1 MTVAP
6 VLVRGPD
13 DVRAAR
19 AARARRVALADPV
32 FDPDAPAIHR
42 WARAFADH
50 GGRMRVV
57 RVRWCPGGPHTTDVA
72 ALLRRVDD
80 LEVDIPSAAAAGI
93 VPQTGHPDALASDV
107 AWMRKHGIDPTL
119 CLHVG
124 LPGDDHESLLEAL
137 RRACALQP
145 RRLQVRPVT
154 APPGSWLHTHR
165 NDLGLTVAPAPP
177 YVVLAHRAAS
187 VFAVRWWLEICR
199 AAALGYNFWTGAEH
213 GRERQHESR
222 ARGCPTR
229 TRFAA
234 STATV
239 GAPGSRPPRRARAGV
254 PRHPG

>member
-6 VLVRGPD
+6 FLVRGPD
-13 DVRAAR
+13 DLRAAR

-32 FDPDAPAIHR
+32 LDPDAPTIRR

-57 RVRWCPGGPHTTDVA
+57 RVRWRPGGPRTADVA

-80 LEVDIPSAAAAGI
+80 LELDIPSAAAARI
-93 VPQTGHPDALASDV
+93 VPQTGHPDALASDL
-107 AWMRKHGIDPTL
+107 AWMRKKRIDPTL

-124 LPGDDHESLLEAL
+124 YPGDDHESLLEAL

-154 APPGSWLHTHR
+154 APPGSWLRAHR
-165 NDLGLTVAPAPP
+165 DDFGLIVAPTPP
-177 YVVLAHRAAS
+177 YVVLAHRDAS

-199 AAALGYNFWTGAEH
+199 AAAFGYNFWTRAAH
-213 GRERQHESR
+213 GRERQHEGQ

-229 TRFAA
+229 TRSAA
-234 STATV
+234 STATA
-239 GAPGSRPPRRARAGV
+239 GAPDSRPARRARAGA
-254 PRHPG
+254 PRRPG